1 MNRLF
6 LIDGHALMFRMYYAF
21 IRRPMINSRGE
32 DTSVIFGFTRYLLEM
47 IARERPTHLAV
58 AFDPPCKTFRHEAY
72 PEYKA
77 TRSAAPEVIKESLEP
92 LTEIVRAL
100 GIPVLMVPGYEA
112 DDVIGSMARRWGSP
126 GCDVYM
132 VSPDKDLGQLI
143 SDHVFQVKP
152 GKSGAEDETVGKEE
166 ICAKFGISDPHQV
179 IDILT
184 IWGDTSDNVPGVRGI
199 GEVGARK
206 LVGRYGS
213 VDGILQHLDELPP
226 KQAAA
231 VREAADHLEMSRFL
245 VTIKTDVDVSSCSE
259 EDLRMDLTDGSA
271 AAALFNKYECPS
283 LLPLLPSA
291 AAVSKESP
299 ARKEQPRHRM
309 EMTSDPERLAA
320 AAQTAGAV
328 GIVLRDNEAGGS
340 SRQRLFLS
348 VPGEGD
354 NAPAL
359 TFSTADPAAASGILE
374 APGIV
379 KAGYGLKRCIQE
391 LRREGIDLNG
401 PLADLELMHYLVN
414 PETSHRL
421 DILVQS
427 YLGLDLELCR
437 SLDGDPAD
445 TGAADDGSSAAG
457 TAEPDLF
464 SQPSDIGPEDNAAA
478 ERSDAVDASL
488 MLPLRDALLEE
499 FARGPSIEKIYND
512 IEMPLI
518 RVLADME
525 YCGVRIDTDMLAAY
539 GQELGK
545 QLAVIEAR
553 IREETGEPGLNVSS
567 PVQLGAVLFDRMKL
581 DLKARKNKKGNY
593 STDEETLT
601 ALKDRHPVIGD
612 ILQFRAVK
620 KIISTYI
627 EPFPTL
633 IDPRDGRV
641 HTTFNQALTATGRLS
656 STHPNLQNIPIR
668 TEMGRE
674 IRKAFVPS
682 EPGRVIIS
690 ADYSQ
695 IELRL
700 MAAISGDAD
709 MIDAFRHGRDIHTA
723 TAAKVFKVSEEEVTP
738 EQRRR
743 AKTANFGIIYGISA
757 FGLSQRLDIP
767 RKEASELIEEYFRH
781 YPAIADY
788 MERTKA
794 EAREKGYV
802 STIFGRRRY
811 IKDIGSRNATVRGFA
826 ERNAINAPIQGS
838 AADIIKMAM
847 NRVAA
852 ALKDGDYRT
861 RMILQVHDELV
872 FDAPADEAAAVM
884 ELVCREMESVVEL
897 AVPLT
902 VECGS
907 GANWLEAH

>member
-1 MNRLF
+1 MDRLF

-21 IRRPMINSRGE
+21 IRRPMINSKGT
-32 DTSVIFGFTRYLLEM
+32 DTSVIFGFSRYLLDL

-92 LTEIVRAL
+92 LTGILKAL

-112 DDVIGSMARRWGSP
+112 DDVIGSMARLWSSP
-126 GCDVYM
+126 DCDVYM

-152 GKSGAEDETVGKEE
+152 GKNGADDEVVDREG
-166 ICAKFGISDPHQV
+166 ICAKFGISDPRQV

-184 IWGDTSDNVPGVRGI
+184 IWGDTSDNVPGVKGI

-231 VREAADHLEMSRFL
+231 MREAADHLEMSRFL
-245 VTIKTDVDVSSCSE
+245 VTIKTDVDLSACTAG
-259 EDLRMDLTDGSA
+259 DLRLNLTDATA

-283 LLPLLPSA
+283 LLPLLPA
-291 AAVSKESP
+291 AATASVP
-299 ARKEQPRHRM
+299 AAAQKEQPEHHIK
-309 EMTSDPERLAA
+309 MTSDPERFAA
-320 AAQTAGAV
+320 AARASGAV
-328 GIVLRDNEAGGS
+328 GIVMRDNAAHG
-340 SRQRLFLS
+340 QTRLFLS
-348 VPGEGD
+348 TPGD
-354 NAPAL
+354 PAPVFC
-359 TFSTADPAAASGILE
+359 TSDPAAVRGILE
-374 APGIV
+374 SEDIV
-379 KAGYGLKRCIQE
+379 KAGYGLKRRIQE
-391 LRREGIDLNG
+391 LRREGIDMKG

-414 PETSHRL
+414 PETSHRTET
-421 DILVQS
+421 LVQS
-427 YLGLDLELCR
+427 YLGLDLSLCR
-437 SLDGDPAD
+437 S
-445 TGAADDGSSAAG
+445 TGKETEYAPEA
-457 TAEPDLF
+457 DLF
-464 SQPSDIGPEDNAAA
+464 SAPADSAPEDDAALDH
-478 ERSDAVDASL
+478 SDAVDASL
-488 MLPLRDALLEE
+488 MLPLREALLGE
-499 FARGPSIEKIYND
+499 FAEDPSIGKIYNE

-545 QLAVIEAR
+545 ELSVIEAR

-567 PVQLGAVLFDRMKL
+567 PIQLGAVLFDKMRL
-581 DLKARKNKKGNY
+581 DPKARKNKKGNY

-627 EPFPTL
+627 EPFPSL

-767 RKEASELIEEYFRH
+767 RKEASELIDEYFRH
-781 YPAIADY
+781 YPAIAEY
-788 MERTKA
+788 MERTKN

-811 IKDIGSRNATVRGFA
+811 IKDINSRNATVRGFA

-852 ALKDGDYRT
+852 ALRDGGFRT
-861 RMILQVHDELV
+861 QMILQVHDELV
-872 FDAPADEAAAVM
+872 FDAPAGEAEAVM
-884 ELVCREMESVVEL
+884 ALVRREMEGVVEL
-897 AVPLT
+897 TVPLT

>member
-21 IRRPMINSRGE
+21 IRRPMVNSKGT
-32 DTSVIFGFTRYLLEM
+32 DTSVIFGFSRYLLDL

-58 AFDPPCKTFRHEAY
+58 AFDPPCKTFRHEVY

-92 LTEIVRAL
+92 LTEIVRSL

-112 DDVIGSMARRWGSP
+112 DDVIGSMARQWGSES
-126 GCDVYM
+126 CDVYM

-152 GKSGAEDETVGKEE
+152 GKNGAEDEVVDREQL
-166 ICAKFGISDPHQV
+166 CARFGISDPQQIV
-179 IDILT
+179 DILA
-184 IWGDTSDNVPGVRGI
+184 IWGDTADNVPGVRGI
-199 GEVGARK
+199 GEVGAKK
-206 LVGRYGS
+206 LVGKYGS

-231 VREAADHLEMSRFL
+231 MKEASDHLGMSRFL

-259 EDLRMDLTDGSA
+259 EDLRLDIPDSTA

-291 AAVSKESP
+291 AAVSPDSTL
-299 ARKEQPRHRM
+299 RKEQPRLRI
-309 EMTSDPERLAA
+309 EPASGPEQFAA
-320 AAQTAGAV
+320 SAQAAGAV
-328 GIVLRDNEAGGS
+328 GIVLRDNGKGSS

-348 VPGEGD
+348 VPGNGKD
-354 NAPAL
+354 APAL
-359 TFSTADPAAASGILE
+359 TFSTADPAAARSILE
-374 APGIV
+374 SGSIV
-379 KAGYGLKRCIQE
+379 KAGYGLKRCIQV
-391 LRREGIDLNG
+391 LRREDIDLNG

-427 YLGLDLELCR
+427 YLGMDLELCH
-437 SLDGDPAD
+437 SQTEDP
-445 TGAADDGSSAAG
+445 SAAEAQSDNES
-457 TAEPDLF
+457 TDIQAPEPDLF
-464 SQPSDIGPEDNAAA
+464 SQPSDNEDDAAA
-478 ERSDAVDASL
+478 DYSDAVDASL

-499 FARGPSIEKIYND
+499 FVRDPSIEKIYNE

-545 QLAVIEAR
+545 ELAVIEAR

-567 PVQLGAVLFDRMKL
+567 PVQLGAVLFDKMKL
-581 DLKARKNKKGNY
+581 DPKARKNKKGNY

-612 ILQFRAVK
+612 ILRFRAVK

-627 EPFPTL
+627 EPFPSL

-781 YPAIADY
+781 YPAIAEY
-788 MERTKA
+788 MEKTRA

-811 IKDIGSRNATVRGFA
+811 IKDINSRNATVRGFA

-852 ALKDGDYRT
+852 ALHEGGFRT

-872 FDAPADEAAAVM
+872 FDAPADETAAVM
-884 ELVCREMESVVEL
+884 ELVHREMEGVVDL
-897 AVPLT
+897 TVPLT

>member
-1 MNRLF
+1 M
-6 LIDGHALMFRMYYAF
+6 
-21 IRRPMINSRGE
+21 
-32 DTSVIFGFTRYLLEM
+32 
-47 IARERPTHLAV
+47 
-58 AFDPPCKTFRHEAY
+58 
-72 PEYKA
+72 
-77 TRSAAPEVIKESLEP
+77 
-92 LTEIVRAL
+92 
-100 GIPVLMVPGYEA
+100 
-112 DDVIGSMARRWGSP
+112 
-126 GCDVYM
+126 
-132 VSPDKDLGQLI
+132 
-143 SDHVFQVKP
+143 
-152 GKSGAEDETVGKEE
+152 
-166 ICAKFGISDPHQV
+166 
-179 IDILT
+179 
-184 IWGDTSDNVPGVRGI
+184 
-199 GEVGARK
+199 
-206 LVGRYGS
+206 
-213 VDGILQHLDELPP
+213 
-226 KQAAA
+226 
-231 VREAADHLEMSRFL
+231 REAADHLEMSRFL

-259 EDLRMDLTDGSA
+259 EDLRMDLRDGSA

-320 AAQTAGAV
+320 AAQAAGAV
-328 GIVLRDNEAGGS
+328 GIVLRDNDAGAP

-348 VPGEGD
+348 VPGSGD

-379 KAGYGLKRCIQE
+379 KAGYGLKRCIQV
-391 LRREGIDLNG
+391 LRREGIELNG

-464 SQPSDIGPEDNAAA
+464 SQPSDIGPEDSAAA
-478 ERSDAVDASL
+478 QRRDAVDASL

-499 FARGPSIEKIYND
+499 FARDPSIEKIYND

-581 DLKARKNKKGNY
+581 DPKARKNKKGNY

-723 TAAKVFKVSEEEVTP
+723 TAAKVFKVSEKEVTP

-884 ELVCREMESVVEL
+884 ELVRREMESVVEL

>member
-21 IRRPMINSRGE
+21 IRRPMVNSKGV
-32 DTSVIFGFTRYLLEM
+32 DTSVIFGFSRYLLDL

-92 LTEIVRAL
+92 LTEIVKSL

-112 DDVIGSMARRWGSP
+112 DDVIGSMARRWGSKD
-126 GCDVYM
+126 CDVFM

-152 GKSGAEDETVGKEE
+152 GKNGAEDEVVDKEQL
-166 ICAKFGISDPHQV
+166 CARFGISDPQQIV
-179 IDILT
+179 DILA
-184 IWGDTSDNVPGVRGI
+184 IWGDTADNVPGVRGI

-206 LVGRYGS
+206 LVGKYGS

-231 VREAADHLEMSRFL
+231 MKEASEHLGMSRFL
-245 VTIKTDVDVSSCSE
+245 VTIKTDVDLSSCTE
-259 EDLRMDLTDGSA
+259 EDLRLNLPDGTA

-283 LLPLLPSA
+283 LLPLLPAVTGSMEKEA
-291 AAVSKESP
+291 AQ
-299 ARKEQPRHRM
+299 KEQPQYHIDM
-309 EMTSDPERLAA
+309 VSDIGIFTAA
-320 AAQTAGAV
+320 VQAAGET
-328 GIVLRDNEAGGS
+328 GIVLRHNTAGAATGS
-340 SRQRLFLS
+340 GISRQRIFLS
-348 VPGEGD
+348 VKGRD
-354 NAPAL
+354 KDTPAL
-359 TFSTADPAAASGILE
+359 VFSTSDPSSVRSILE
-374 APGIV
+374 SEKIL
-379 KAGYGLKRCIQE
+379 KAGYGLKRYIQE
-391 LRREGIDLNG
+391 LRRDGIDLKG
-401 PLADLELMHYLVN
+401 SLADLELMHYLVN

-421 DILVQS
+421 DTLVQS
-427 YLGLDLELCR
+427 YLGLDLTACHSQAAE
-437 SLDGDPAD
+437 DN
-445 TGAADDGSSAAG
+445 TGLP
-457 TAEPDLF
+457 EPDLF
-464 SQPSDIGPEDNAAA
+464 SGPTAAGPEDEAAMDY
-478 ERSDAVDASL
+478 SDAVDASL
-488 MLPLRDALLEE
+488 MLPLHSLLLDE
-499 FARGPSIEKIYND
+499 FSKDPSIEKIYKE

-525 YCGVRIDTDMLAAY
+525 YCGVRIDTDMLASY

-545 QLAVIEAR
+545 ELAAIETR

-567 PVQLGAVLFDRMKL
+567 PVQLGAVLFDKMKL
-581 DLKARKNKKGNY
+581 DPKARKNRKGNY

-601 ALKDRHPVIGD
+601 ALYDRHPVIGD
-612 ILQFRAVK
+612 ILRFRAVK

-627 EPFPTL
+627 EPFPSL

-674 IRKAFVPS
+674 IRKAFIPS
-682 EPGRVIIS
+682 GPERVIIS

-700 MAAISGDAD
+700 MAAVSGDTD
-709 MIDAFRHGRDIHTA
+709 MIDAFRNGRDIHTA
-723 TAAKVFKVSEEEVTP
+723 TAAKIFKVSEEDVTS

-767 RKEASELIEEYFRH
+767 RKEASELIGEYFRH
-781 YPAIADY
+781 YPAIAEY
-788 MERTKA
+788 MERTKE

-811 IKDIGSRNATVRGFA
+811 IKDINSRNATVRGFA

-838 AADIIKMAM
+838 AADIIKIAM

-852 ALKDGDYRT
+852 ALKEGGYRT
-861 RMILQVHDELV
+861 QMILQVHDELV
-872 FDAPADEAAAVM
+872 FDAPAEEVSAVM
-884 ELVCREMESVVEL
+884 DLVRRQMESVVDL
-897 AVPLT
+897 PVPLT

>member
-1 MNRLF
+1 
-6 LIDGHALMFRMYYAF
+6 
-21 IRRPMINSRGE
+21 
-32 DTSVIFGFTRYLLEM
+32 
-47 IARERPTHLAV
+47 
-58 AFDPPCKTFRHEAY
+58 
-72 PEYKA
+72 
-77 TRSAAPEVIKESLEP
+77 
-92 LTEIVRAL
+92 
-100 GIPVLMVPGYEA
+100 MVPGYEA

-126 GCDVYM
+126 DCDVYM

-166 ICAKFGISDPHQV
+166 ICAKFGINDPRQV

-259 EDLRMDLTDGSA
+259 EDLRMDLRDGSA

-291 AAVSKESP
+291 ATVSTASP

-320 AAQTAGAV
+320 AAQAAGAV
-328 GIVLRDNEAGGS
+328 GIVLRDNEAGAS
-340 SRQRLFLS
+340 SPQRLFLS
-348 VPGEGD
+348 VPGDGD

-359 TFSTADPAAASGILE
+359 TFSTAAPAAARGILE

-437 SLDGDPAD
+437 SLDGEPAD
-445 TGAADDGSSAAG
+445 TGAAEA
-457 TAEPDLF
+457 DLF
-464 SQPSDIGPEDNAAA
+464 SQPSDIGPEDSAAA
-478 ERSDAVDASL
+478 QWRDAVDASL

-499 FARGPSIEKIYND
+499 FVRDPSIEKIYND

-545 QLAVIEAR
+545 QLSVIEAR

-567 PVQLGAVLFDRMKL
+567 PVQLGAVLFDKMKL
-581 DLKARKNKKGNY
+581 DPKARKNKKGNY

-627 EPFPTL
+627 EPFPSL

-884 ELVCREMESVVEL
+884 ELVRREMESVVEL